1 MGDEEWKDPR
11 ADFMAHWVLDTT
23 KQKMDKWQK
32 MIAVEEYKQALLD
45 FFDQR
50 DQRLIV
56 FLLDAKGVFQPL
68 FEFPSKVKAKGAF
81 FIKQGADTI
90 TKDNYKSLYCGDL
103 STSPVDQVKSLV
115 EGVLM
120 PILRNTDN
128 NAAWPAVVTTDV
140 STQAQ
145 ALNSTTEVL
154 CGRMKGQMPLPMPAG
169 AEVLDEDDAAAA
181 QTQAGAAGDD
191 EQQQQEEEEDAGEE
205 EPEKEGAKKAHTDE
219 QVIAELARDKSM
231 VHAIESG
238 VIEWTRQIREV
249 LKRDSAQLL
258 MDGQH
263 PTALVELDFWAAKC
277 KSLQSLHSQ
286 LTSARMKKMQAVLD
300 HEQSSYAAAL
310 RTLQEDVHSALEEA
324 TDISAHLE
332 PLRRYLESIEETP
345 FEDMEKLLTSAF
357 HTVELVWRHAKHY
370 ATPRHIVVLLREMM
384 NQIIVAVHNT
394 LEPRSVFSLEVDEG
408 IVKPQHAL
416 KLIALTERLLAD
428 TRASINTAADQ
439 GECPPWKFETRL
451 VLARLDEFKHRVT
464 MILELFEHALDFFK
478 LEKVEVSSE
487 KLNRQLKQMYDTIV
501 ARWEHLGKVTGD
513 EGFDCLDPV
522 VPDFEEEYKSF
533 MELRADFD
541 YRIGAIALQ
550 SFEQC
555 VGLEGAFKL
564 IHGFM
569 GLLDRADVIDDVGPQ
584 YPRLLTMYEEDL
596 DTVKSLFDDLQQQPL
611 LAKNMPDTAGRLRV
625 LAEFRQRTQ
634 RPRDQFVAMNHPLFQ
649 TAESERIF
657 AKHDELL
664 ALFKQHEA
672 KVFEE
677 WASSVGERSEHNLAL
692 PLLVRDPDTFL
703 IHVNFDP
710 QLVAVLREVKYLQ
723 TLHNA
728 AVVSTRP
735 NTAARKP
742 STAPGTKRASQQQQQ
757 QQEQQQQEQDKDKEA
772 ATENGG
778 AAGPMKLKAGN
789 HDIPDSATAIF
800 ARNEQFHEVLGN
812 LNIAV
817 TEYNRIQEHL
827 LDVEAPLVEQELAAI
842 DAHLERGINELN
854 WNSSETEA
862 YCLQMKEVIEDLSDR
877 LSSSKT
883 NVEVMTKDMAEWY
896 VDPLFVRDHKSG
908 LLQIQD
914 RTKLMAPHKDKIRK
928 TGLKFI
934 RLLEENRQL
943 FGVEHSDPNWQAY
956 VDFVDQLVLNGLYNV
971 VHVSMAY
978 LLDRM
983 EGKETAAANAAAAD
997 GDVDTTAAAAAT
1009 AAGAARHG
1017 AGAGTHAHG
1026 GEKHRPLQDGKMS
1039 LIAPEICFEPG
1050 INDTDPQPSLL
1061 EQNLQV
1067 VSDFLDVGS
1076 LFPRLSQ
1083 HAGGRSYREEL
1094 ADMEELMD
1102 LQDELESK
1110 VNAAV
1115 DAALEL
1121 EQTLRNK
1128 YEHLWRD
1135 DMDDFLEQFLKYGH
1149 VLTQEEIEAAA
1160 EEGGQ
1165 VEENPPTLE
1174 QFQENIDKYNAVA
1187 EEVKAL
1193 DDSSVFDGWLVIDSR
1208 SFKYE
1213 LYNIIKK
1220 WSFLFL
1226 NHLQTHVTSSL
1237 NDLQTFIES
1246 AKVGLTKEVPEG
1258 DYDAL
1263 VGVMGYLNAL
1273 TSRAEATDAMFGPL
1287 GDTVKLLNTYEVE
1300 VGPEVLTQLDK
1311 LPERWTDCKKLANQ
1325 VSNDVAPLQ
1334 ADEVAKLKRKANQF
1348 DVRNFEFRED
1358 FVKRAPTRYDAQ
1370 RVYQQID
1377 NHYREYLEMDAE
1389 MSKLAESATLFNV
1402 KLPEYKQLRAC
1413 KRELIML
1420 KNLWDMVFVVRSEFA
1435 AWKTTKWKEVN
1446 VENMEMEC
1454 KRFVKEIRKLD
1465 KESRAWE
1472 AFNGV
1477 DNEVKNMITSLGA
1490 VGLLQS
1496 PSIRDRHWQQLMQ
1509 ATGVKIVMTEDTR
1522 LADLLALNLH
1532 NFEDDVATIV
1542 DRANKEQGMEKTLRE
1557 LDATWSALEFEYDT
1571 HKSTGTPLLKTSEEL
1586 IETLEDNQ
1594 VQIQNL
1600 MTSKYIAYFL
1610 EDVSG
1615 WQKKLSTADSVIEI
1629 YTEVQR
1635 TWSHL
1640 ESIFIGSEDIRQQLP
1655 EDSKRFDTIDVD
1667 FKEVAHDA
1675 AKTPNVIEATNKAG
1689 LYEKL
1694 ENIQSRLGL
1703 CEKSLQEYLETK
1715 RLAFPRFYFV
1725 SGADLLD
1732 ILSNGNNPPKVAK
1745 QLAKL
1750 FTAMGGLKQP
1760 DDDPNTALGMYA
1772 TDGEYV
1778 EFTRECVLQG
1788 RVEDWLNH
1796 LLDVHRDTLR
1806 DILAEAV
1813 VGYEEKP
1820 RREWVFDYPA
1830 QISLTGTQ
1838 IWWATEVTI
1847 AFSRLEE
1854 GFETAMKEY
1863 NKKQVSLLNDLIR
1876 LLQGK
1881 LSKAHRRMLQT
1892 ICTIDVHCRD
1902 VVIHLINVKAES
1914 AEAFDWQC
1922 QLRHIWDEQAKLCRV
1937 HICDARFNY
1946 AYEYLGNVPRLV
1958 VTPLT
1963 DRCYITLTQS
1973 LHLIMSGAPAGP
1985 AGTGKTETTKDL
1997 SRCISLPIY
2006 VFNCSEQ
2013 MDYKSVGNIYK
2024 GLAQSGAWG
2033 CFDEF
2038 NRISVEVLSVVAV
2051 QVKTIQDAIRAKKQR
2066 FNFLGEVISLTP
2078 SVGIFITM
2086 NPGYAGRTE
2095 LPENIKALFRPCAM
2109 VVPDYGMICEIM
2121 LVSEGFLDAK
2131 LLARKFITLYTL
2143 NRDLLSK
2150 QDHYDWG
2157 LRAIKSVLVVAGA
2170 LKRADPDRSEEE
2182 VLMRALRD
2190 FNIPKIVNEDLPVF
2204 MGLIGDLFPGL
2215 DVPRKRDM
2223 DFEKTVREAVLSLG
2237 YQAEDSFL
2245 LKIVQLQELLDVRH
2259 SVFVL
2264 GPAATGKTGV
2274 LRSLNKTYQLQGR
2287 KPIWADL
2294 NPKAVTN
2301 HELYGYINL
2310 ATREWVDGLFSHIMR
2325 DIANSP
2331 GDSPKWMVLDG
2342 DIDTM
2347 WIESLNTVMDD
2358 NKVLTLAS
2366 NERIALQPSMRLLFE
2381 IANLTYAS
2389 PATVSRAGI
2398 LFVNP
2403 TDLGWNPFVAS
2414 WIETLESPGQ
2424 RTNLMILFEKYVP
2437 PCLDALR
2444 TRFKTIT
2451 PMTEWSMV
2459 NTLCHLL
2466 ELLLTPEHTPE
2477 GCPKEDYEL
2486 FFAWA
2491 AVWAFGGQLFKDQLV
2506 DWREEFSKWWVT
2518 EFKTVKFPSSGTVF
2532 DYYINKDKKF
2542 CPWSELV
2549 QPMEYDPEVP
2559 MSSALVPTTET
2570 VRVRYWMDLLV
2581 DAGQP
2586 VLLVGSPG
2594 TGKTATILDKL
2605 RSLNSDEWIYS
2616 ITSFNHYTT
2625 HHTIQGVL
2633 EEPLEKK
2640 AGKNFGPPG
2649 TKRLVYFVDDL
2660 NMPEVDLYGTASPH
2674 TVMRQHLDYDHWYDR
2689 QKHTL
2694 KIVSNT
2700 QYMASM
2706 NPKAGSFTINPRLQR
2721 HFTVFAISPPGD
2733 AALTTIYTQLLTGH
2747 LKNAGFSKSVLSK
2760 AVEPT
2765 ITAAIKIHTK
2775 ASSTFLPTAIK
2786 FHYVFNLR
2794 DLTNVFQGIAFSTG
2808 DTFKTPLQ
2816 VARLLLHECERVY
2829 SDKLVTEED
2838 LVLFKKFSEQ
2848 IMTESF
2854 PDLEAEQLLA
2864 EPRIHTH
2871 FAGGIGEPK
2880 YKQVSSM
2887 QSLNTILNEALSN
2900 YNDVNS
2906 AMNLVLFRDAM
2917 QHVCRINRIL
2927 ESPRGNAL
2935 LVGVGGSGKQSLSRL
2950 AASISGLDAFQI
2962 TLSKGY
2968 GINELK
2974 ADLASCY
2981 IKAGQKGQGVMFLM
2995 TDSQVGDE
3003 GFLVLI
3009 NDLLASGE
3017 IPGLFA
3023 DDEKAEIVDGVRGE
3037 VKSAGMQDTTENCWA
3052 FFIDRVRRLL
3062 KVVLCFS
3069 PVGDTLRKRAR
3080 KFPAIVNCTSIDW
3093 FHEWPE
3099 DALVSVSRSF
3109 LGDVEQV
3116 PEDLKDPISQFM
3128 AYVHGSVNEMSQTFL
3143 ANERRHNYTTPKSFL
3158 EQIALYQ
3165 HLLEQK
3171 HTELQNAMDRME
3183 NGLTKLKSTAAQVD
3197 DLKEKLKAQE
3207 IELDQKNREAD
3218 ALIEKVGVETEKVNK
3233 EKEVAA
3239 VEQEKVRVINEDVSA
3254 KQKSCEEDLAKAEPA
3269 LVAAQE
3275 ALNTLNKNNLTE
3287 LKSFGAPPAIVVTV
3301 SAAVMCLL
3309 APGKVP
3315 KDRSWKAAKAM
3326 MGNVTEFLDKL
3337 LNYDKENIPEPNL
3350 KAVYPYLKDPEFD
3363 PDFVRGKSLAAAG
3376 LCAWARNIVTF
3387 YEIFCDVE
3395 PKRQALAA
3403 ANAQLEAAQTK
3414 LNKIMDKIKKL
3425 DEALHRLQ
3433 MEFQEATDA
3442 KLKCQAEA
3450 DATNRTISLANR
3462 LVGGL
3467 ASEKERWGEAVQ
3479 NFKQQ
3484 GITLPGDVL
3493 MVTAFISYTG
3503 CFTKKY
3509 RDMLYNERWVPFLKS
3524 GLKSPIPCTE
3534 GLDPLA
3540 ILTDNAQVA
3549 SWQNEDLP
3557 ADRVS
3562 TENATI
3568 LLNAKRWPLIIDPQE
3583 QGIKWIKK
3591 REGEDLRV
3599 VRLGQKGY
3607 LDTIERAVGN
3617 GDCLLIENL
3626 GEDVEP
3632 VLDNLLGRQLIKK
3645 GRAVM
3650 IGDKEVE
3657 YSPTFRLILHT
3668 KMANPHYKPELQA
3681 QCTLINFT
3689 VTQSGLEDQL
3699 LADVVTAERPDLQ
3712 ETKAKLTQE
3721 QNQYAITLKEL
3732 EDALLARLSSAEGDF
3747 LQDEALVV
3755 GLEDTKKTAEEIAEK
3770 VKEAKVTEEEI
3781 NRNRELYRP
3790 AAARAA
3796 LLYFIINELDKIH
3809 PMYQISLKAF
3819 KVVFAHAISI
3829 SEPAEEVKARVDNI
3843 TETITFSVFNYVSR
3857 GLFERDK
3864 LIFSSQMALQILAK
3878 RGEIVPAELE
3888 FLLKAPSV
3896 PNVVSPVD
3904 FMSHASWGNLKALSA
3919 LEAFANLDRD
3929 VEGSAKRWKKFCE
3942 SEVPEKEKFPGEWK
3956 NKTLMQRLCMMR
3968 CFRPDR
3974 MLYAMSL
3981 FVAEVLGEKY
3991 TAGRVMEFSRTF
4003 EETSRATGVFFILSP
4018 GVNPILQVEQLGN
4031 KLGFAFDNNN
4041 YHQVSLG
4048 QGQEVVAENALTVAA
4063 EKGHWVV
4070 LENIHLVKKWL
4081 PSLEKKLEQC
4091 SLEAHDDFRYF
4102 LTAEPASTAAS
4113 HIIPQGIL
4121 EACIKITNEPPTGI
4135 QANLHAALDNFNQ
4148 DTLEMCAKENEFRKL
4163 LFSLVYFHAV
4173 VLERRKFGPMGWNRN
4188 YPFNTGDLTIS
4199 CNVLLNYLESNNT
4212 VPWTDL
4218 RYLFGEIMYGGHITD
4233 NLDRRLC
4240 NTYLMEFMRPEMLDT
4255 DLELAPGFLCPNSM
4269 EYNEYHE
4276 YIDENL
4282 PPESPYLYW
4291 MHPNAEIEFLT
4302 VTSQRLFSTVLEL
4315 QPRETAASGGEG
4327 AGQTREEKIKAI
4339 LDDILE
4345 KLPEEFNML
4354 EFNQRL
4360 PAEERTPYSNVAFQ
4374 ETARMNKLTNELRRQ
4389 LKELDLGLKGELT
4402 ITEAMEELS
4411 HALELNK
4418 VPANWESMAYPS
4430 TKPLGPW
4437 YADLLERIKFLEAWS
4452 TDFALPAVVW
4462 LGGLFNPQSFLTAIL
4477 QQTARKNEWPLDKM
4491 CMNCDVTKKYN
4502 KEDFTTPPREG
4513 SYICGLF
4520 MEGARWDTGSGIIQ
4534 DARLKE
4540 LTPTMPILYL
4550 KAIPVEKRDTRNI
4563 YECPTFKTKER
4574 GRANEQVAVGVC
4586 PGFVWSF
4593 DLRTKA
4599 HPNKWTL
4606 AGVALLLSD

>member
-1 MGDEEWKDPR
+1 MMR
-11 ADFMAHWVLDTT
+11 
-23 KQKMDKWQK
+23 
-32 MIAVEEYKQALLD
+32 
-45 FFDQR
+45 
-50 DQRLIV
+50 
-56 FLLDAKGVFQPL
+56 
-68 FEFPSKVKAKGAF
+68 
-81 FIKQGADTI
+81 
-90 TKDNYKSLYCGDL
+90 GDL
-103 STSPVDQVKSLV
+103 SLAPVDQTQSLV
-115 EGVLM
+115 DGVLV
-120 PILRNTDN
+120 PILSNSQN
-128 NAAWPAVVTTDV
+128 KSPWPAVVSSDV

-145 ALNSTTEVL
+145 ALKSTTHVL
-154 CGRMKGQMPLPMPAG
+154 SGRMKGLMPLPLPAG
-169 AEVLDEDDAAAA
+169 TEILDSAGDDTDSAATGEAEGDRAEEHSTTATTATAAAA
-181 QTQAGAAGDD
+181 TASTTGTA
-191 EQQQQEEEEDAGEE
+191 
-205 EPEKEGAKKAHTDE
+205 TDSVVE
-219 QVIAELARDKSM
+219 RAARDKGM
-231 VHAIESG
+231 VHAIESA
-238 VIEWTRQIREV
+238 VIEWTRQVRDV
-249 LKRDSAQLL
+249 LKRDSAQPL
-258 MDGQH
+258 MDGLH
-263 PTALVELDFWAAKC
+263 PTALVELDFWVVKK
-277 KSLQSLHSQ
+277 KSLKSIHEQ
-286 LTSARMKKMQAVLD
+286 LTSPRLERMQALLD
-300 HEQSSYAAAL
+300 HEESSYASAL
-310 RTLQEDVHSALEEA
+310 RTLKQDVIKALEGAE
-324 TDISAHLE
+324 DINLHLE

-345 FEDMEKLLTSAF
+345 FEDMEKLLIATF
-357 HTVELVWRHAKHY
+357 HSVELLWRNSKHY
-370 ATPRHIVVLLREMM
+370 ATARHIVVLLRELM
-384 NQIIVAVHNT
+384 NQVIVAVHNT
-394 LEPRSVFSLEVDEG
+394 LEPRSVFGQEVDEG
-408 IVKPQHAL
+408 IVKPQQAL
-416 KLIALTERLLAD
+416 KVISMTERLLAD
-428 TRASINTAADQ
+428 TRTSINAAADK
-439 GECPPWKFETRL
+439 GLCPAWKFETNL
-451 VLARLDEFKHRVT
+451 VTARLEKYKRRVT
-464 MILELFEHALDFFK
+464 MVLEVFEHALDFFK
-478 LEKVEVSSE
+478 LEKVEVSSDR
-487 KLNRQLKQMYDTIV
+487 LNEQIKQMYQHMTDK
-501 ARWEHLGKVTGD
+501 WEQLGKATGD
-513 EGFDCLDPV
+513 EGCDCLDPED
-522 VPDFEEEYKSF
+522 PAFEEEYNAF
-533 MELRADFD
+533 MQLRADFD
-541 YRIGAIALQ
+541 YRIGSIALQ
-550 SFEQC
+550 CFEQC

-569 GLLDRADVIDDVGPQ
+569 GLIDRVDVIDDVGPQ
-584 YPRLLTMYEEDL
+584 FPRLLHVYEQDL
-596 DTVKSLFDDLQQQPL
+596 DTVKALFDQLKQNPL
-611 LAKNMPDTAGRLRV
+611 LSKNMPDTAGILRV
-625 LAEFRQRTQ
+625 LNEFRQRTQ
-634 RPRDQFVAMNHPLFQ
+634 RPRDQIVALNHPLFQ
-649 TAESERIF
+649 TPEADRIF

-664 ALFKQHEA
+664 SLFKQYENQ
-672 KVFEE
+672 VFED
-677 WASSVGERSEHNLAL
+677 WAASVGDRSEQNLAR
-692 PLLVRDPDTFL
+692 PLLVRDKHTFL
-703 IHVNFDP
+703 IKVNFDP
-710 QLVAVLREVKYLQ
+710 QLVSVLREVKYLQ
-723 TLHNA
+723 TLSTA
-728 AVVSTRP
+728 AAAAAAASTRP
-735 NTAARKP
+735 TTGNKSASGAEETTDDAG
-742 STAPGTKRASQQQQQ
+742 SSSDGTAPRKLS
-757 QQEQQQQEQDKDKEA
+757 
-772 ATENGG
+772 
-778 AAGPMKLKAGN
+778 AGE
-789 HDIPDSATAIF
+789 HDIPDSAAAIF
-800 ARNEQFHEVLGN
+800 ARNEEFHELLGN

-817 TEYNRIQEHL
+817 NEYNRIQEHL
-827 LDVEAPLVEQELAAI
+827 LDVEAPLIEQELAAI
-842 DAHLERGINELN
+842 DAHLERGITQLN
-854 WNSSETEA
+854 WNSQEA
-862 YCLQMKEVIEDLSDR
+862 PDYCLQMKDVIEDLSDR
-877 LSSSKT
+877 LSSTK
-883 NVEVMTKDMAEWY
+883 NNIEVMTKEMAQWY
-896 VDPLFVRDHKSG
+896 VEPLFVRDQKTG
-908 LLQIQD
+908 LLNMHD
-914 RTKLMAPHKDKIRK
+914 STKLMASHKDKIK
-928 TGLKFI
+928 ASGLKFI

-943 FGVEHSDPNWQAY
+943 FSVPQEDDNWQAY
-956 VDFVDQLVLNGLYNV
+956 VDYVDQLVLNGLYNV
-971 VHVSMAY
+971 VHVSMSY
-978 LLDRM
+978 VLDRM
-983 EGKETAAANAAAAD
+983 DTKPANADDPD
-997 GDVDTTAAAAAT
+997 GDAAITTAVAGAG
-1009 AAGAARHG
+1009 AAGAAG
-1017 AGAGTHAHG
+1017 AAGS
-1026 GEKHRPLQDGKMS
+1026 GERQRPLQDGKMS
-1039 LIAPEICFEPG
+1039 LLVPEICFQPG
-1050 INDTDPQPSLL
+1050 MNDTDPQPSLL
-1061 EQNLQV
+1061 DQNLQV
-1067 VSDFLDVGS
+1067 MSAFLDIGL
-1076 LFPRLSQ
+1076 LFPRLAQ
-1083 HAGGRSYREEL
+1083 HHSGDRTYRADL
-1094 ADMEELMD
+1094 AEMDDLMD
-1102 LQDELESK
+1102 LQDELEAK
-1110 VNAAV
+1110 VNSAV
-1115 DAALEL
+1115 DAALEM
-1121 EQTLRNK
+1121 EQELRSK

-1135 DMDDFLEQFLKYGH
+1135 DMDEFLQQFLKYGH
-1149 VLTQEEIEAAA
+1149 VLTQEEIEAAQESEDGTGA
-1160 EEGGQ
+1160 IEEK
-1165 VEENPPTLE
+1165 PPTLE
-1174 QFQENIDKYNAVA
+1174 QFQENIDKYNAIA
-1187 EEVKAL
+1187 DEVKGL
-1193 DDSSVFDGWLVIDSR
+1193 QDSLVFDGWLIVDRR
-1208 SFKYE
+1208 SFKMA
-1213 LYNIIKK
+1213 LFKIIKK
-1220 WSFLFL
+1220 WSLLFL
-1226 NHLQTHVTSSL
+1226 DHLQHHVTSSL
-1237 NDLQTFIES
+1237 SDLEEFIGS

-1263 VGVMGYLNAL
+1263 VGVMGFLNAL
-1273 TSRAEATDAMFGPL
+1273 YSRSEATDAMFGPL
-1287 GDTVKLLNTYEVE
+1287 SETVKLLNQYEVD
-1300 VGPEVLTQLDK
+1300 VGPGVLAQLDK
-1311 LPERWTDCKKLANQ
+1311 LPEKWTECKKLANQ

-1334 ADEVAKLKRKANQF
+1334 ADEVAKLKRLANQF

-1358 FVKRAPTRYDAQ
+1358 FLKRAPTRYEAQ
-1370 RVYQQID
+1370 RVYQQLD
-1377 NHYREYLEMDAE
+1377 NHYQEYLEMEHE
-1389 MSKLAESATLFNV
+1389 MNQLAESATMFGV
-1402 KLPEYKQLRAC
+1402 KLPEYKQLKAC
-1413 KRELIML
+1413 KRELVML
-1420 KNLWDMVFVVRSEFA
+1420 KNLWDMIFLVRSEFA
-1435 AWKTTKWKEVN
+1435 AWKTTRWQEIN
-1446 VENMEMEC
+1446 IENMEMEC

-1465 KESRAWE
+1465 KETRAWE
-1472 AFNGV
+1472 AFNGI

-1496 PSIRDRHWQQLMQ
+1496 PSIRDRHWQQLMN
-1509 ATGVKIVMTEDTR
+1509 ATGVKVVMTDDTS

-1542 DRANKEQGMEKTLRE
+1542 DRANKEQGMEKVLRE
-1557 LDATWSALEFEYDT
+1557 LDTTWAALEFEYDE
-1571 HKSTGTPLLKTSEEL
+1571 HPSTNTPLLKTSEEL

-1594 VQIQNL
+1594 VQVQNL
-1600 MTSKYIAYFL
+1600 MTSKYIAFFQ
-1610 EDVSG
+1610 EQVAS

-1640 ESIFIGSEDIRQQLP
+1640 ESIFIGSEDIREQLP
-1655 EDSKRFDTIDVD
+1655 EDSKRFDGIDVD
-1667 FKEVAHDA
+1667 FKEVAHDT
-1675 AKTPNVIEATNKAG
+1675 AKTPNVIEATNKPG
-1689 LYEKL
+1689 LYDRL
-1694 ENIQSRLGL
+1694 EDVQGRLAL

-1725 SGADLLD
+1725 SSADLLD
-1732 ILSNGNNPPKVAK
+1732 ILSNGQNPPKVAK
-1745 QLAKL
+1745 QLSKL
-1750 FTAMGGLKQP
+1750 FQSMADIKQP
-1760 DDDPNTALGMYA
+1760 DDDAFKAFGMYA
-1772 TDGEYV
+1772 LDGEYV
-1778 EFTRECVLQG
+1778 EFTRECTLKG

-1796 LLDVHRDTLR
+1796 LLDVHCDTLR

-1813 VGYEEKP
+1813 VTYEEKP
-1820 RREWVFDYPA
+1820 RRDWVFDNPA

-1881 LSKAHRRMLQT
+1881 LQKAQRRMLQT
-1892 ICTIDVHCRD
+1892 ICTIDVHSRD
-1902 VVIHLINVKAES
+1902 VVIHLINSKCES

-1922 QLRHIWDEQAKLCRV
+1922 QLRHIWDEKAKLCRV
-1937 HICDARFNY
+1937 HICDARFTY
-1946 AYEYLGNVPRLV
+1946 SYEYLGNVPRLV

-1997 SRCISLPIY
+1997 GRNLSIMVY

-2024 GLAQSGAWG
+2024 GLAQTGAWG

-2051 QVKTIQDAIRAKKQR
+2051 QVKCIQDAIRAKKKR
-2066 FNFLGEVISLTP
+2066 FNFLGEEISLNPT
-2078 SVGIFITM
+2078 VGIYITM

-2109 VVPDYGMICEIM
+2109 VVPDYGQICEIM

-2223 DFEKTVREAVLSLG
+2223 EFEKDVREAVLSLNL
-2237 YQAEDSFL
+2237 QPEDSFL

-2274 LRSLNKTYQLQGR
+2274 LRSLHKTYQLQGR
-2287 KPIWADL
+2287 KPVWADL

-2325 DIANSP
+2325 DIANINN
-2331 GDSPKWMVLDG
+2331 DSPKWMVLDG

-2403 TDLGWNPFVAS
+2403 TDLGWSPFVTS
-2414 WIETLESPGQ
+2414 WIETLESAGQ
-2424 RTNLMILFEKYVP
+2424 KTNLMILFEKYVP
-2437 PCLDALR
+2437 PCLDAMR

-2451 PMTEWSMV
+2451 PMTEWSMI

-2466 ELLLTPEHTPE
+2466 ELLLTQENTPE

-2506 DWREEFSKWWVT
+2506 DWRDEFSKWWVT

-2532 DYYINKDKKF
+2532 DYYISSEKKF
-2542 CPWSELV
+2542 CPWSDLV
-2549 QPMEYDPEVP
+2549 EKVEYDPELP
-2559 MSSALVPTTET
+2559 MSSVLVPTTET
-2570 VRVRYWMDLLV
+2570 VRVRFWMDKLV
-2581 DAGQP
+2581 DAGVP

-2594 TGKTATILDKL
+2594 TGKTAAILNKL
-2605 RSLNSDEWIYS
+2605 RSLNSDEWLYS
-2616 ITSFNHYTT
+2616 VTSFNHYTT
-2625 HHTIQGVL
+2625 HHSIQGVL
-2633 EEPLEKK
+2633 EAPLEKK

-2721 HFTVFAISPPGD
+2721 HFSVFAISPPGD
-2733 AALTTIYTQLLTGH
+2733 EALRTIYTQLLHGH
-2747 LKNAGFSKSVLSK
+2747 LKAGGFGK
-2760 AVEPT
+2760 AVVKIAENVVD
-2765 ITAAIKIHTK
+2765 AAIKIHAK
-2775 ASSTFLPTAIK
+2775 ASTTFLPTAIK

-2794 DLTNVFQGIAFSTG
+2794 DLTNVFQGLAFSAA
-2808 DTFKTPLQ
+2808 DVVKTPLQ
-2816 VARLLLHECERVY
+2816 LSRLLLHELERVY

-2838 LVLFKKFSEQ
+2838 LQLFGKFSQQ
-2848 IMTESF
+2848 IMTEVFSDQE
-2854 PDLEAEQLLA
+2854 PEQLLQ
-2864 EPRIHTH
+2864 EPRIHAH
-2871 FAGGIGEPK
+2871 FAGGVGEPK
-2880 YKQVSSM
+2880 YKQISSM
-2887 QSLNTILNEALSN
+2887 QSLKTILDEALAN

-2906 AMNLVLFRDAM
+2906 AMNLVLFKDAM

-2995 TDSQVGDE
+2995 TDGQVGE
-3003 GFLVLI
+3003 ERFLVLI

-3023 DDEKAEIVDGVRGE
+3023 DDEKGEIIDGVRGE
-3037 VKSAGMQDTTENCWA
+3037 VKSAGIVDTNENCWS

-3099 DALVSVSRSF
+3099 DALVSVSQSF
-3109 LGDVEQV
+3109 LGDTEQV
-3116 PEDLKDPISQFM
+3116 PDELRAPISEFM
-3128 AYVHGSVNEMSQTFL
+3128 AYVHGTVNEMSKTYL

-3158 EQIALYQ
+3158 EQISLYQ
-3165 HLLEQK
+3165 HLLEMK
-3171 HTELQNAMDRME
+3171 HTELQNAQDRME

-3207 IELDQKNREAD
+3207 VELDQKNKEAD

-3269 LVAAQE
+3269 LAAAQD

-3309 APGKVP
+3309 AQGKVP

-3337 LNYDKENIPEPNL
+3337 LNYDKENIPDANL
-3350 KAVYPYLKDPEFD
+3350 KAVTPYLKDPEFD

-3376 LCAWARNIVTF
+3376 LCAWVRNIVTF

-3403 ANAQLEAAQTK
+3403 ANAQLEAAQNK
-3414 LNKIMDKIKKL
+3414 LNKIMEKIQKL
-3425 DEALHRLQ
+3425 DEALGRLQ
-3433 MEFQEATDA
+3433 KEFQDATDA

-3467 ASEKERWGEAVQ
+3467 ASEKERWGEAVES
-3479 NFKQQ
+3479 FKQQ
-3484 GITLPGDVL
+3484 GVTLPGDVL

-3509 RDMLYNERWVPFLKS
+3509 RDMLYQESWVPYLKKTS
-3524 GLKSPIPCTE
+3524 KPIPSTE
-3534 GLDPLA
+3534 DLDPLS
-3540 ILTDNAQVA
+3540 ILTDNAQIA
-3549 SWQNEDLP
+3549 TWNNQDLP

-3650 IGDKEVE
+3650 VGDKEVE
-3657 YSPTFRLILHT
+3657 YNSQFRLILHT

-3819 KVVFAHAISI
+3819 KVVFSHAISI
-3829 SEPAEEVKARVDNI
+3829 SEAAEEVGKRVDNI
-3843 TETITFSVFNYVSR
+3843 TNTITFSVYNYVSR

-3864 LIFSSQMALQILAK
+3864 LIFASQMVLQILAR
-3878 RGEIVPAELE
+3878 RGEIVAAELD

-3904 FMSHASWGNLKALSA
+3904 FLSNMSWGNLKALSA

-3942 SEVPEKEKFPGEWK
+3942 SEVPEKEKLPGEWK
-3956 NKTLMQRLCMMR
+3956 NKTSMQRLCMMR

-3981 FVAEVLGEKY
+3981 FVAENLGEKY
-3991 TAGRVMEFSRTF
+3991 VAGRVMEFSKTF

-4018 GVNPILQVEQLGN
+4018 GVNPILQVEQLGQ
-4031 KLGFAFDNNN
+4031 KLGFAFDNGN

-4048 QGQEVVAENALTVAA
+4048 QGQEIVAENALDLAA
-4063 EKGHWVV
+4063 KEGHWVV
-4070 LENIHLVKKWL
+4070 LENIHLVRKWL
-4081 PSLEKKLEQC
+4081 PALEKKLEQC
-4091 SLEAHDDFRYF
+4091 SLEGHDNFRYF
-4102 LTAEPASTAAS
+4102 LTAEPASTRAN

-4173 VLERRKFGPMGWNRN
+4173 ALERRKFGPMGWNRN

-4199 CNVLLNYLESNNT
+4199 CNVLLNYLESNAT

-4240 NTYLMEFMRPEMLDT
+4240 NTYLREFMRPEMLDT
-4255 DLELAPGFLCPNSM
+4255 DLELAPGFLMPNSM
-4269 EYNEYHE
+4269 DYHEYHE
-4276 YIDENL
+4276 YIDESL

-4315 QPRETAASGGEG
+4315 QPRETAAAGAGEG
-4327 AGQTREEKIKAI
+4327 GQTREEKLKSI

-4345 KLPEEFNML
+4345 KLPDEFNMI

-4374 ETARMNKLTNELRRQ
+4374 ETARMNKLTSELRRQ

-4402 ITEAMEELS
+4402 ITEAMEHLS
-4411 HALELNK
+4411 LALEMNK
-4418 VPANWESMAYPS
+4418 VPSNWEAMAYPS

-4452 TDFALPAVVW
+4452 TDFNLPAVVW

-4502 KEDFTTPPREG
+4502 KDDFQMPPREG
-4513 SYICGLF
+4513 SYISGLF
-4520 MEGARWDTGSGIIQ
+4520 IEGARWDTASGVIQ

-4540 LTPTMPILYL
+4540 LTPAMPILYL

-4574 GRANEQVAVGVC
+4574 GRANEQVAVGVT

-4593 DLRTKA
+4593 DLKTKA
-4599 HPNKWTL
+4599 HANKWIL